1 MLSNK
6 IKTFPQIADAIKKL
20 KQKNKK
26 IVFTNGCFD
35 IIHAG
40 HVNYLLKA
48 KSLGDAL
55 VVGLNSDGSV
65 KKLKGKSRPIVA
77 QKNRAILLAALEA
90 VDFVVVF
97 NGLTPLK
104 LIKLVKPDV
113 LVKGGDWKKENIAGS
128 DFVESCGGK
137 VKSLAYIK
145 GLSTRGLIDKIR
157 NLKSAEAR
165 LP

>member
-6 IKTFPQIADAIKKL
+6 IKTLLQIAGAIKKL
-20 KQKNKK
+20 KQKKKK

-35 IIHAG
+35 ILHAG
-40 HVNYLLKA
+40 HVNYLSKA

-65 KKLKGKSRPIVA
+65 KKLKGKSRPVVA

-90 VDFVVVF
+90 VDIVVVF
-97 NGLTPLK
+97 NDMTPLK

-113 LVKGGDWKKENIAGS
+113 LVKGGDWKKEDIIGS
-128 DFVESCGGK
+128 SFVESYGGK
-137 VKSLAYIK
+137 VKSLVYIK
-145 GLSTRGLIDKIR
+145 GFSTRNIISKIQ
-157 NLKSAEAR
+157 NN
-165 LP
+165 